1 MGETNHFYVA
11 FSFQPIQQMILSYT
25 QHILKVPPKRG
36 DFSKIFSEIFA
47 QTETASTRQNSFI
60 PKDLSVANL
69 SKPNFLQRMTI
80 DPVNMRTDFQGRSS
94 SSLNIKMFQVTGYS
108 GEILNRLYGFFRRDF
123 PAGVL
128 YRRSVQLA
136 SKYIAFQMFDTFQI
150 SGKRFIIW
158 PGSQF
163 ARLFPTGFPK
173 SSVLDGDFVLLDTD
187 RKGFIDFRGLILAC
201 RSRTLKNQGKPF

>member
-47 QTETASTRQNSFI
+47 QTETVSTRQNSFI

-136 SKYIAFQMFDTFQI
+136 SKYTEFQL
-150 SGKRFIIW
+150 G
-158 PGSQF
+158 
-163 ARLFPTGFPK
+163 
-173 SSVLDGDFVLLDTD
+173 
-187 RKGFIDFRGLILAC
+187 IL
-201 RSRTLKNQGKPF
+201 SKYLVNVS